1 MTTSLPPRKSV
12 KWGRLIPGGVLS
24 VLVIAM
30 ALLWFAYQK
39 DPASVARFYY
49 IASMESI
56 SGMGAG
62 RYTARFTGFLLALGF
77 CGIAS
82 RTQSPTS
89 V

>member
-39 DPASVARFYY
+39 DPASVARYGINIGHGGRSVHRAIY
-49 IASMESI
+49 RPS
-56 SGMGAG
+56 SG
-62 RYTARFTGFLLALGF
+62 FGFF
-77 CGIAS
+77 CIAS

-89 V
+89 G